1 MSVRNKIIIFS
12 VIFLVLIFGV
22 LPDWFGITSP
32 MQLIIE
38 SIFNA
43 SQLPILGP
51 IIFILGQVLF
61 WIYKIFAFICFA
73 IGMVILAG
81 LVLFLPSSLALILLL
96 KTSELSDRY
105 TDLPKFSG
113 RKPINK
119 KVFYVYFV
127 LFSAFLTSSIL
138 GLVPLIFLK
147 VVGIIYG
154 FWAVHIFVRWL
165 SLQLKK

>member
-12 VIFLVLIFGV
+12 VIFLVLVFGV

-32 MQLIIE
+32 MLLILE
-38 SIFNA
+38 SLFDA
-43 SQLPILGP
+43 SKLPVLGP
-51 IIFILGQVLF
+51 IIFIIGKVLV
-61 WIYKIFAFICFA
+61 WAYKIFAFICA
-73 IGMVILAG
+73 AVGVVILAG
-81 LVLFLPSSLALILLL
+81 LVLFLPSSLALILLF

-113 RKPINK
+113 RKPINR
-119 KVFYVYFV
+119 KVFYIFFV